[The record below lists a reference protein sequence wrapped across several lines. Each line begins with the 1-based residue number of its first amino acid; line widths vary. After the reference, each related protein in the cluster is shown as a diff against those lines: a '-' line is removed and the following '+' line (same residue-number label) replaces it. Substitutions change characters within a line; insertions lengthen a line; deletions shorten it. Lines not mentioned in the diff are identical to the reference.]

1 MYVSFWSEFVVRVA
15 DPANEIYWRLHC
27 FAPAF
32 FSGIVNLKS
41 EFVLSANRPEQFPT
55 DGLPEVAFLGR
66 SNVGKSSLINAI
78 AGQKKL
84 AFTSNTP
91 GRTQSLNFYRID
103 GKLYFVDL
111 PGYGYAKV
119 PLASKDEWAKLIEN
133 YLRERKTLSLSFL
146 ILDARRGWMDKD
158 LDLKAW
164 LEANQ
169 HPYLVVASKI
179 DKLNQKEQQQS
190 LKAIRQYAEPLPF
203 SAVTGRGVRE
213 IWQAISKTHQPTTQQ

>member
-1 MYVSFWSEFVVRVA
+1 MSTNPGTGANFGPETGILLFTNPLASTHPAGVVKLIAEFIKSVS
-15 DPANEIYWRLHC
+15 D
-27 FAPAF
+27 
-32 FSGIVNLKS
+32 
-41 EFVLSANRPEQFPT
+41 PEQFPA

-66 SNVGKSSLINAI
+66 SNVGKSSLINAL
-78 AGQKKL
+78 AGKRGL

-91 GRTQSLNFYRID
+91 GRTQSINFYRID

-119 PLASKDEWAKLIEN
+119 PLAAKAEWAKLIEQ
-133 YLRERKTLSLSFL
+133 YLRERTTLGLSFL

-164 LEANQ
+164 LEANN
-169 HPYLVVASKI
+169 HPYVVVASKI
-179 DKLNQKEQQQS
+179 DKLNQAEQQRG
-190 LKAIRQYAEPLPF
+190 LKAIRELAEPLPF

-213 IWQAISKTHQPTTQQ
+213 IWQAITKTHQP

>member
-1 MYVSFWSEFVVRVA
+1 LKAEFTRGA
-15 DPANEIYWRLHC
+15 
-27 FAPAF
+27 
-32 FSGIVNLKS
+32 SS
-41 EFVLSANRPEQFPT
+41 PEQFPT

-78 AGQKKL
+78 AGQRGL

-91 GRTQSLNFYRID
+91 GRTQSINFYRMD
-103 GKLYFVDL
+103 DRLYFVDL

-119 PLASKDEWAKLIEN
+119 PIAAKNEWARLIEH
-133 YLRERKTLSLSFL
+133 YLRERSALKLSFL

-164 LEANQ
+164 LEANN
-169 HPYLVVASKI
+169 HPYIVVASKI
-179 DKLNQKEQQQS
+179 DKLNQAEQS
-190 LKAIRQYAEPLPF
+190 HGLKAIRQHAEPLPF

-213 IWQAISKTHQPTTQQ
+213 IWQAITKTHLQTDPHQ